1 MERSANPG
9 LSLDT
14 PSPSSQQVKPQ
25 RHQRVLACV
34 LCQQRKVKCDKKFP
48 CQNCLKSQAQ
58 CVPSM
63 LAQRRRRR
71 KFPER
76 ALLDRLRKYEELLH
90 QNNITF
96 EPLHKGLAGEKES
109 THAESG
115 LDSDDEHPEAVGPDP
130 SSLST
135 NINSESGYH
144 AKYALFK
151 ELVFILKMTDY
162 RRNVWHTMSQGV
174 RLHRVRFELY

>member
-1 MERSANPG
+1 M
-9 LSLDT
+9 SLDT
-14 PSPSSQQVKPQ
+14 PSPSSKHIKPP
-25 RHQRVLACV
+25 QRVLACV

-76 ALLDRLRKYEELLH
+76 ALLDRLRKYEDLLH

-96 EPLHKGLAGEKES
+96 ESLHKGLAGEKES
-109 THAESG
+109 IHAESG
-115 LDSDDEHPEAVGPDP
+115 LDSDDEHPEGVGPDSSSP
-130 SSLST
+130 ST
-135 NINSESGYH
+135 KINSESDYH

-151 ELVFILKMTDY
+151 ERVFI
-162 RRNVWHTMSQGV
+162 
-174 RLHRVRFELY
+174 